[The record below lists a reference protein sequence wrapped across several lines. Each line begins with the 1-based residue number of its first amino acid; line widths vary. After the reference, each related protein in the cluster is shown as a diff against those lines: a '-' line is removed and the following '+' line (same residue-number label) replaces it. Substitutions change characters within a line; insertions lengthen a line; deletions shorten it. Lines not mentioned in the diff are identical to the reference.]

1 MVSERV
7 TWLTSLH
14 MMVSTGKGSKMGFFA
29 FGQYVEDITLKHAV
43 SKDGGFHILI
53 LLLNNP
59 LNWQPQSTTMLNS
72 LFSVGTSD
80 WDWSALLQRW
90 HFDGLA
96 QHRREGVAQ
105 SRMIWQT
112 LLSPSRNKKIGLD
125 ILRILRQTSQR
136 WWKTHSILEQHH
148 LQDGIIWF
156 AVVCWISLTPWL
168 HEQVASLPW
177 PQRYWFSKRR
187 MPLSGPKVSNC
198 PAPRSSWYH

>member
-80 WDWSALLQRW
+80 
-90 HFDGLA
+90 
-96 QHRREGVAQ
+96 
-105 SRMIWQT
+105 
-112 LLSPSRNKKIGLD
+112 
-125 ILRILRQTSQR
+125 
-136 WWKTHSILEQHH
+136 
-148 LQDGIIWF
+148 
-156 AVVCWISLTPWL
+156 
-168 HEQVASLPW
+168 
-177 PQRYWFSKRR
+177 
-187 MPLSGPKVSNC
+187 
-198 PAPRSSWYH
+198 